1 MKEINKLKNVEI
13 DDVLGS
19 GLLKL
24 NPKIYPLE
32 VIYSAAYIMIDK
44 AFIILGEN
52 LKKEIMVEI
61 TRKNEKQNIKNLIE
75 EFNEELLNYLT
86 YKTQSEKNA
95 KLREYILQRLI
106 ITNNPKIISGKKN
119 ENIKIK

>member
-13 DDVLGS
+13 DDILGC

-24 NPKIYPLE
+24 NPEIYPLE
-32 VIYSAAYIMIDK
+32 IIFSAAYIMIDK
-44 AFIILGEN
+44 AFIILDESPN
-52 LKKEIMVEI
+52 KEILVEI
-61 TRKNEKQNIKNLIE
+61 TRKDKKQDIKKLIE

-86 YKTQSEKNA
+86 YKTQSKKNA

-106 ITNNPKIISGKKN
+106 ITNNPEIITKEEN
-119 ENIKIK
+119 EDIKTK

>member
-1 MKEINKLKNVEI
+1 MKNINKLQNVEI
-13 DDVLGS
+13 DDVLGC

-24 NPKIYPLE
+24 NQKIYPLD
-32 VIYSAAYIMIDK
+32 VIYSAAYILIDK
-44 AFIILGEN
+44 AFIILDEN
-52 LKKEIMVEI
+52 PEKEILVEI
-61 TRKNEKQNIKNLIE
+61 TRKNEKQDIKKLVE

-106 ITNNPKIISGKKN
+106 ITNNPEIVSNKPN
-119 ENIKIK
+119 ENVKIK

>member
-1 MKEINKLKNVEI
+1 MKTINKLKNIEI
-13 DDVLGS
+13 DNVLGC
-19 GLLKL
+19 GILKL
-24 NPKIYPLE
+24 NQNIYPLD

-44 AFIILGEN
+44 AFIILDISPN
-52 LKKEIMVEI
+52 KEILVEL
-61 TRKNEKQNIKNLIE
+61 TRKHEKQNIHNLIE

-106 ITNNPKIISGKKN
+106 ITNNPEIIPRKN
-119 ENIKIK
+119 ENIETK